1 MIEILDRYDLVL
13 LVIGL
18 AAFGIVGL
26 PRVLADRPLSYPIIY
41 ILGGFLFFAL
51 PLGFETPN
59 PIRFSDVTERLTEIG
74 VIVALMGAGI
84 GISRPFGWRQWR
96 TTWQLLG
103 ITMVL
108 TIIATALL
116 GWGVLG
122 LTPAAALLLGAV
134 LAPTDPVLASEVQVG
149 GPTEDD
155 GEGEDEVRFSLTSE
169 AGLNDA
175 LAFPF
180 VNLAILTVI
189 GGINP
194 GNWLADF
201 LFIEV
206 GYKLAVGTMAG
217 WLVGRLLAFAIFDRR
232 SPLPGTMDGMVAL
245 AATLIAYAVTE
256 LLGGYGFLAVFV
268 AALMIRRSEHEH
280 EYHRVMH
287 DFVGQVERLVTAV
300 LLILFGGAITT
311 GLLSASGWNEVL
323 VAAAIVLVVR
333 PLTGWL
339 GLLGTRAGRLERR
352 AIAFFGIRGVG
363 SFYYLSHAVN
373 EVGFWSV
380 DRLWAIVSLVVIF
393 SIVVHGVTATPAMRR
408 LDEFRAAR

>member
-18 AAFGIVGL
+18 AAFGVVGL
-26 PRVLADRPLSYPIIY
+26 RRVLADRPLSYPIIY
-41 ILGGFLFFAL
+41 VVGGVLFFAI
-51 PLGFETPN
+51 PLGFEAPN
-59 PIRFSDVTERLTEIG
+59 PITFSDATERLTEIG

-84 GISRPFGWRQWR
+84 GISRPFGWRRWR
-96 TTWQLLG
+96 TTWHLLG
-103 ITMVL
+103 FTMPL
-108 TIIATALL
+108 TIIGTGLL

-134 LAPTDPVLASEVQVG
+134 LAPTDPVLASDVQVE
-149 GPTEDD
+149 GPA
-155 GEGEDEVRFSLTSE
+155 EGEDEVRFSLTSE
-169 AGLNDA
+169 AGLNDG

-180 VNLAILTVI
+180 VNLAIIIVI

-201 LFIEV
+201 LLIEV
-206 GYKLAVGTMAG
+206 GYKLGVGMLAG

-232 SPLPGTMDGMVAL
+232 SPLPETMDGMVAL

-256 LLGGYGFLAVFV
+256 LAGGYGFLAVFV
-268 AALMIRRSEHEH
+268 AALMIRRSEHKH
-280 EYHRVMH
+280 EYHEVMH
-287 DFVGQVERLVTAV
+287 NFVGQVERLVTAV

-311 GLLSASGWNEVL
+311 GLLVASSWNEVL
-323 VAAAIVLVVR
+323 VAAAIVLVIR

-339 GLLGTRAGRLERR
+339 GLMGTPAGRLERR

-373 EVGFWSV
+373 QVGFWSV
-380 DRLWAIVSLVVIF
+380 DRLWAIVSLVVVF
-393 SIVVHGVTATPAMRR
+393 SMVLHGVTATPAMRR
-408 LDEFRAAR
+408 LDEMRAARS

>member
-1 MIEILDRYDLVL
+1 MIEIFDRYDLVL

-18 AAFGIVGL
+18 AAFGVVGL
-26 PRVLADRPLSYPIIY
+26 PGVLADRPLSYPIIY
-41 ILGGFLFFAL
+41 VVGGVLFFAI
-51 PLGFETPN
+51 PFGFEAPN
-59 PIRFSDVTERLTEIG
+59 PITFSDATERLTEIG

-84 GISRPFGWRQWR
+84 GISRPFGWRRWR
-96 TTWQLLG
+96 TTWHLLG
-103 ITMVL
+103 FTMPL

-134 LAPTDPVLASEVQVG
+134 LAPTDPVLASDVQVE
-149 GPTEDD
+149 GPAD
-155 GEGEDEVRFSLTSE
+155 GEDEVRFSLTSE

-180 VNLAILTVI
+180 VNLAIIIVI

-206 GYKLAVGTMAG
+206 GYKLGVGTLAG
-217 WLVGRLLAFAIFDRR
+217 WLVGLLLAFAIFDRR
-232 SPLPGTMDGMVAL
+232 SPLPETMDGMVAL

-256 LLGGYGFLAVFV
+256 LAGGYGFLAVFV
-268 AALMIRRSEHEH
+268 AALMIRRSEHKH
-280 EYHRVMH
+280 EYHQVMH
-287 DFVGQVERLVTAV
+287 NFVGQVERLVTAV

-311 GLLSASGWNEVL
+311 GLLVASSWNEVL
-323 VAAAIVLVVR
+323 VAAAIVLVIR

-339 GLLGTRAGRLERR
+339 GLMGTPAGRLERR

-363 SFYYLSHAVN
+363 SFYYLSYAVN
-373 EVGFWSV
+373 QVGFWSV
-380 DRLWAIVSLVVIF
+380 DRLWAIVSLVVVF
-393 SIVVHGVTATPAMRR
+393 SMVLHGVTATPAMRR
-408 LDEFRAAR
+408 LDEMRAARS

>member
-18 AAFGIVGL
+18 AAFGVVGL
-26 PRVLADRPLSYPIIY
+26 RRVLADRPLSYPIIY
-41 ILGGFLFFAL
+41 VVGGVLFFAI
-51 PLGFETPN
+51 PLGFEAPN
-59 PIRFSDVTERLTEIG
+59 PITFSDATERLTEIG

-84 GISRPFGWRQWR
+84 GISRPFGWRRWR
-96 TTWQLLG
+96 TTWHLLG
-103 ITMVL
+103 FTMPL
-108 TIIATALL
+108 TIIGTALL

-134 LAPTDPVLASEVQVG
+134 LAPTDPVLASDVQVE
-149 GPTEDD
+149 GPAD
-155 GEGEDEVRFSLTSE
+155 GEDEVRFSLTSE
-169 AGLNDA
+169 AGLNDG

-180 VNLAILTVI
+180 VNLAIIIVI

-201 LFIEV
+201 LLIEI
-206 GYKLAVGTMAG
+206 GYKLGVGMLAG

-232 SPLPGTMDGMVAL
+232 SPLPETMDGMVAL

-256 LLGGYGFLAVFV
+256 LAGGYGFLAVFV
-268 AALMIRRSEHEH
+268 AALMIRRSEHKH
-280 EYHRVMH
+280 EYHQVMH
-287 DFVGQVERLVTAV
+287 NFVGQVERLVTAV

-311 GLLSASGWNEVL
+311 GLLVASSWNEVL
-323 VAAAIVLVVR
+323 VAAAIVLVIR

-339 GLLGTRAGRLERR
+339 GLMGTPAGRLERR

-373 EVGFWSV
+373 QVGFWSV
-380 DRLWAIVSLVVIF
+380 DRLWAIVSLVVVF
-393 SIVVHGVTATPAMRR
+393 SMVLHGVTATPAMRR
-408 LDEFRAAR
+408 LDEMRAARS